1 MNDSPLSMRKF
12 ITKNRQHAG
21 FTLVELL
28 VVIAIIAMLVALLLP
43 AVQSAREAARRIQ
56 CGNNLKQFALGCL
69 NHESA
74 HGSLPSNGWGYRW
87 VGDPDLGMGESQPG
101 GWTFAVL
108 PFLEESSI
116 WNIATSGPGDKPA
129 RLRQM
134 VQTPVSLFHCPSRR
148 EAKPYPFKKSPDYF
162 FNVSQVFEV
171 ARGDYACNA
180 GTQPACV
187 QTGPSTGQQADS
199 FTWCGPGA
207 SGWSTGSMPSDW
219 RATGVIFQ
227 RSEITMAKIRD
238 GSSKTYLIGE
248 RYLNPDNYSTGDDF
262 ADDQCLYQ
270 GHDNDIARW
279 MSAPPMRDRPGLVD
293 FWALGSPH
301 ATGIQV
307 AACDGSVRTVGFDVA
322 PEIHRAFGN
331 RSDEAQ

>member
-1 MNDSPLSMRKF
+1 MPRIN
-12 ITKNRQHAG
+12 NRLHRDAG

-28 VVIAIIAMLVALLLP
+28 VVIAIIAMLVVLLLP

-56 CGNNLKQFALGCL
+56 CSNNLKQFALGCL

-74 HGSLPSNGWGYRW
+74 HGILPSNGWGYRW
-87 VGDPDLGMGESQPG
+87 VGDPDRGMGRTQPG

-108 PFLEESSI
+108 PFLEEQSI
-116 WNIATSGPGDKPA
+116 WNMAASGPGDKPA
-129 RLRQM
+129 RLSQM

-148 EAKPYPFKKSPDYF
+148 EAKAYPFKKSSNYF
-162 FNVSQVFEV
+162 FNVAAVFEA

-187 QTGPSTGQQADS
+187 QTGPTTEAGADS
-199 FTWCGPGA
+199 FAWCGPGA
-207 SGWSTGSMPSDW
+207 TGWATGAMPSDW
-219 RATGVIFQ
+219 RATGVMFQ
-227 RSEITMAKIRD
+227 RSEITIAKISD
-238 GSSKTYLIGE
+238 GTSKTYLIGE
-248 RYLNPDNYSTGDDF
+248 RYLNPDDYSTGDDF

-293 FWALGSPH
+293 FWGFGGPH
-301 ATGIQV
+301 ATSIQV
-307 AACDGSVRTVGFDVA
+307 AACDGSVRSIGFDVD
-322 PEIHRAFGN
+322 PEVHRLAGN
-331 RSDEAQ
+331 RNDEAP